1 MTSRLPRSL
10 DPLPDESLPGYLL
23 RLSHRLGLA
32 PTRLQQA
39 TGLALAPNAARAS
52 TMLALTPET
61 AAAFAHATRLS
72 TTEVTAL
79 TLGSLANRYPPVD
92 LARTGRDHRRL
103 VHGLFVRESWVFAR
117 FSRYC
122 PHCLAGDG
130 SLIQQHHGGGWNKLW
145 RLPIVFACPTHQRLL
160 AHTCPAC
167 AQPALS
173 RGPGAAMIPRGGDS
187 TLHPTAC
194 RAPGPEPRPTI
205 GPCGHRL
212 DQEPPST
219 NSHDLAPPLALQH
232 RLLTLLNADNATTI
246 SAGSPATSSQY
257 VTDLRIL
264 TCLITASWPTSRH
277 LADTADAAGLIDR
290 HVQNVQTQIDQ
301 DRREQRYPRDNALY
315 DAPPADA
322 ATTAALLI
330 AAARITDA
338 DSPDS
343 ARDIAAPLLECRP
356 GTRPWVRKF
365 LPGDGYCSP
374 GLQAA
379 LGPEVGALHIIKRTG
394 VPHYSTRRRLP
405 APLPVRFGIQYIP
418 QRPPEQWLDCLDEFT
433 DLKPRLLEHVLV
445 IRLAHA
451 TTGGTLIDAAAHLGI
466 PRLAADNALRV
477 THQTLAATS
486 RHERFDHAVGNLVE
500 HLNTTTDLID
510 YGRRRDALRTWE
522 IPPDQWQEL
531 IDGLPGQLI
540 KNRLVPHTHWG
551 DGKRRL
557 ASTWAWTE
565 LTHGDHIYA
574 PAVRPDIHATRPGG
588 EDVHYV
594 HTRWQHLLRPSPYG
608 HFRQLRDRLD
618 PFVRQLGEHID
629 NPPSVAQ

>member
-1 MTSRLPRSL
+1 VSGRLPRSL

-23 RLSHRLGLA
+23 RLAHRLGQA

-39 TGLALAPNAARAS
+39 TGLAIPPNAARAS
-52 TMLALTPET
+52 TMLALDPET
-61 AAAFAHATRLS
+61 AAAFAHATRLN
-72 TTEVTAL
+72 TAEVTAL
-79 TLGSLANRYPPVD
+79 TLGSLAARYPPVD
-92 LARTGRDHRRL
+92 LARTGRDQRRL

-122 PHCLAGDG
+122 PHCLTGNG

-167 AQPALS
+167 GQPALS

-187 TLHPTAC
+187 ALHPAAC
-194 RAPGPEPRPTI
+194 RALRPGSRPAS
-205 GPCGHRL
+205 GSCGHRL
-212 DQEPPST
+212 DQAPAT
-219 NSHDLAPPLALQH
+219 KDAHDLAAPLALQY
-232 RLLTLLNADNATTI
+232 RLLTLLSADKATTI
-246 SAGSPATSSQY
+246 SVGGPATSGQY

-264 TCLITASWPTSRH
+264 TCLITASWPASRH
-277 LADTADAAGLIDR
+277 LVDPADAAGLIDR
-290 HVQNVQTQIDQ
+290 HVENVQRQISQ
-301 DRREQRYPRDNALY
+301 DHHERRYPRDNALY
-315 DAPPADA
+315 DKPPADA
-322 ATTAALLI
+322 ATAAALLT

-338 DSPDS
+338 GSPDS
-343 ARDIAAPLLECRP
+343 VRDIVAPLLENQP

-365 LPGDGYCSP
+365 LPGNGYCSP
-374 GLQAA
+374 GLQTA
-379 LGPEVGALHIIKRTG
+379 LGPEVGALHVIKRTG

-405 APLPVRFGIQYIP
+405 PPLPVDFGIQHIP
-418 QRPPEQWLDCLDEFT
+418 QRPPEPWLDYLDEFT
-433 DLKPRLLEHVLV
+433 DLKQRLLEHVLV

-451 TTGGTLIDAAAHLGI
+451 TAGGTLIDAATQLGI
-466 PRLAADNALRV
+466 PRPAADNALRV
-477 THQTLAATS
+477 THRTLAATS
-486 RHERFDHAVGNLVE
+486 RHEAFDHAVGNLIE
-500 HLNTTTDLID
+500 HLNTAPGLID
-510 YGRRRDALRTWE
+510 YGQRREALRTWE
-522 IPPDQWQEL
+522 IPPGQWQEL

-574 PAVRPDIHATRPGG
+574 PAVRPDLHATRPGG

-594 HTRWQHLLRPSPYG
+594 HTRWRHLLRPSPYG
-608 HFRQLRDRLD
+608 HFRQLRERLD
-618 PFVRQLGEHID
+618 PFIRQLGERID
-629 NPPSVAQ
+629 NAQPPHQ